1 MDIHDYLLEISTEHE
16 GLKFVLIPITE
27 VVKKFERNHRT
38 IQRRISALKEA
49 GLITP
54 VIKKNTIT
62 LYRVVEQEDQP
73 LLKITPPETWKYSPF
88 SYRPSQTMDD
98 LLGHSRRT
106 RRNSRSRS

>member
-1 MDIHDYLLEISTEHE
+1 
-16 GLKFVLIPITE
+16 

-62 LYRVVEQEDQP
+62 MYRVVEQEDQP
-73 LLKITPPETWKYSPF
+73 
-88 SYRPSQTMDD
+88 
-98 LLGHSRRT
+98 
-106 RRNSRSRS
+106 

>member
-1 MDIHDYLLEISTEHE
+1 MDDLAMDIHDYLLEIATEYE

-62 LYRVVEQEDQP
+62 MYRVAEQEDQP
-73 LLKITPPETWKYSPF
+73 
-88 SYRPSQTMDD
+88 
-98 LLGHSRRT
+98 
-106 RRNSRSRS
+106 

>member
-1 MDIHDYLLEISTEHE
+1 MDIHDYLLEIATEYE

-62 LYRVVEQEDQP
+62 MYRVVEQEDQP
-73 LLKITPPETWKYSPF
+73 
-88 SYRPSQTMDD
+88 
-98 LLGHSRRT
+98 
-106 RRNSRSRS
+106 